1 MALHLAIDGYNLL
14 GASTGRGLGVR
25 DIEKERENLIER
37 LNAYRR
43 VKGCKVTVVFDARG
57 SGRLTRTRGK
67 RNGIEVI
74 FSGAD
79 EDADLI
85 LKEMAREKGASLTIV
100 TSDREVRGHA
110 ESQGTVVITS
120 GAFSKLLDMALN
132 MDIKGLEEDRPGSGF
147 TDMDYKPA
155 VTGRGRAARKKGP
168 SKRAPKSK
176 RKRQRRLKKL

>member
-79 EDADLI
+79 EDADLKRGFSYDSH
-85 LKEMAREKGASLTIV
+85 LGPGGAGPCGVTGHRCNHLRRLFKTPGHGTQYGYKGFGRGPDRVRFYRYGLQACRNRTWQGCQEKGAF
-100 TSDREVRGHA
+100 E
-110 ESQGTVVITS
+110 
-120 GAFSKLLDMALN
+120 
-132 MDIKGLEEDRPGSGF
+132 
-147 TDMDYKPA
+147 
-155 VTGRGRAARKKGP
+155 TGP
-168 SKRAPKSK
+168 
-176 RKRQRRLKKL
+176 